1 MNTLKMKMFN
11 LTRLLITQINL
22 KKLKQILKTK
32 LKIIKQLKN

>member
-22 KKLKQILKTK
+22 KKLKPILKTK
-32 LKIIKQLKN
+32 LKITKQLKN